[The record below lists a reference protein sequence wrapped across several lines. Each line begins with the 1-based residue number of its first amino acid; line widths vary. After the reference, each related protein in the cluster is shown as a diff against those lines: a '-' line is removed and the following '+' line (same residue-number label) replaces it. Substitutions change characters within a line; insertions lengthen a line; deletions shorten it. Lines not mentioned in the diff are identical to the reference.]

1 MRVAVV
7 GGGISGLAAAYRLAA
22 SGASPVVFEASNR
35 LGGVISTR
43 RTDGW
48 LMEGGPDSFL
58 SKEGIAELCAS
69 LGVETIGVRPG
80 FGRSFIVRGRRLLPI
95 PQGLYLM
102 APSAIRPFMRSP
114 VVSPLGKLRMGLDM
128 VLPARS
134 SDADESLASF
144 VRRRL
149 GREALERVAQ
159 PMIGGIYSADPER
172 LSLAATQPQFLEM
185 ERRHGSVIRALMAR
199 KTQASGARYNLFLT
213 PRHGMQTVVDALAG
227 SLPEV
232 RRSTAVTTL
241 TLPSAA
247 AAGEGCSVNGEG
259 FDGVCVCMPAPDAA
273 RLLPELPWPAL
284 TYTSM
289 ATVNFGFHRDQ
300 VRHALDGAGAVVPAV
315 EGRSLVACTFSSSKF
330 EGRAP
335 EGHVLLR
342 AFVGGALAPAALAR
356 SDEELA
362 AAALADLRELLTIS
376 GEPVE
381 TFVTRMP
388 DSMPQYEVGHLERL
402 AAFERALADVPCLEV
417 AGNGACGVGVPD
429 CIASGLAAA
438 DRLLADAPALVG
450 TPMAE

>member
-1 MRVAVV
+1 
-7 GGGISGLAAAYRLAA
+7 
-22 SGASPVVFEASNR
+22 
-35 LGGVISTR
+35 
-43 RTDGW
+43 
-48 LMEGGPDSFL
+48 MEGGPDSFL
-58 SKEGIAELCAS
+58 SKEGIAELCTS

-134 SDADESLASF
+134 SGDDESLASF

-213 PRHGMQTVVDALAG
+213 PMDGMQALVDALAR
-227 SLPEV
+227 SLREV
-232 RRSTAVTTL
+232 RLSTPVRTL
-241 TLPSAA
+241 SPSASLTAGMPSPA
-247 AAGEGCSVNGEG
+247 ATSEGCWVNGER
-259 FDGVCVCMPAPDAA
+259 FDGVCVCLPAPAAA
-273 RLLPELPWPAL
+273 RLLPDLPWPAL

>member
-7 GGGISGLAAAYRLAA
+7 GGGVSGLAAAHRLAA
-22 SGASPVVFEASNR
+22 LGATPVLFEASDR

-43 RTDGW
+43 RADGW

-69 LGVETIGVRPG
+69 LRVETIGVRPG

-102 APSAIRPFMRSP
+102 APSAIRPFLRSP
-114 VVSPLGKLRMGLDM
+114 VVSPLGKLRMGLDL
-128 VLPARS
+128 VLPRGTS
-134 SDADESLASF
+134 GGDESLASF

-149 GREALERVAQ
+149 GSEALDRVAQ

-199 KTQASGARYNLFLT
+199 RTQASGARYNLFLT
-213 PRHGMQTVVDALAG
+213 PREGMQALVDALRAR
-227 SLPEV
+227 V
-232 RRSTAVTTL
+232 RVVRLRTPVRSL

-247 AAGEGCSVNGEG
+247 AAGEGLLVNGEQ
-259 FDGVCVCMPAPDAA
+259 FEGVCMCLPAPAAA
-273 RLLPELPWPAL
+273 RLLPELPWPGL

-289 ATVNFGFHRDQ
+289 ATVNFGLQREQ
-300 VRHALDGAGAVVPAV
+300 VAHPLDGAGAVVPAV

-330 EGRAP
+330 ERRAP

-342 AFVGGALAPAALAR
+342 AFVGGALAPHALDR
-356 SDEELA
+356 DDKELT
-362 AAALADLRELLTIS
+362 AAALADLRQLLGIS
-376 GEPVE
+376 GEPAE
-381 TFVTRMP
+381 TFVSRMP
-388 DSMPQYEVGHLERL
+388 ESMPQYEVGHLGRL
-402 AAFERALADVPCLEV
+402 AEFEQAIEGIAGLEV
-417 AGNGACGVGVPD
+417 AGNGSRGVGVPD
-429 CIASGLAAA
+429 CIASGFAAA
-438 DRLLADAPALVG
+438 DRLLVG
-450 TPMAE
+450 AAVLDSARA